1 MKEAEEADAVS
12 EAQGAPRA
20 PCPARITRRAA
31 YDADARVGASSRPL
45 EALAPSRG
53 ALTACALEAVRWD
66 FAEEQGERSWR
77 TQQNSKKKA
86 VVVFPI
92 GGNGGRP

>member
-1 MKEAEEADAVS
+1 MLWHVERSPGERTVPWLRAKEAEEADAVS

-66 FAEEQGERSWR
+66 FAEKR
-77 TQQNSKKKA
+77 
-86 VVVFPI
+86 
-92 GGNGGRP
+92 